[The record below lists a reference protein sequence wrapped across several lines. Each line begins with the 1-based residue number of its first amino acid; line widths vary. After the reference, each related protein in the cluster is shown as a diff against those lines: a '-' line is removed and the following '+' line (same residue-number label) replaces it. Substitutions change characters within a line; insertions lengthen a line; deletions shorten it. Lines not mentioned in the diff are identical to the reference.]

1 MKKKKLL
8 KKVKALEKSFEALI
22 NVIQIAD
29 TQQTAKIAKITE
41 FDKSLQGQITRL
53 WAHVQSENNS
63 SYDDLKK
70 QIGKIWMKLSEL
82 N

>member
-29 TQQTAKIAKITE
+29 TQQTAKIAKIAE

-53 WAHVQSENNS
+53 WAYVHRVKYS
-63 SYDDLKK
+63 SHDDLKK